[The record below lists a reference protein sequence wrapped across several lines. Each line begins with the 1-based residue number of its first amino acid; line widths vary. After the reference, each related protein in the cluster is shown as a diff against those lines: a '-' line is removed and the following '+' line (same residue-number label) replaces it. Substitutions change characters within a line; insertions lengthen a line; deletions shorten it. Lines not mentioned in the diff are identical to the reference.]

1 MSWIFGGGSKPPS
14 IAQIPS
20 NDATTTTGEGG
31 SSLPTGMIPGKGYNF
46 DSTGLERAAQA
57 AKDLEKSAY
66 AKDALE
72 LSKMQEGTKQIELQ
86 TKLKELEV
94 AMESAKIE
102 QRRVEHEERRKTLV
116 EQTRQD
122 QARAQYQ
129 DQLTRKRYEDQ
140 LMQQQ
145 RSSEEQLRRQE
156 ESVAKQEAI
165 RKATIE
171 HEMELRYKGEMK
183 RMEAEMKARAVLE
196 RENRDIY
203 LEQIKLKAAENRAT
217 VLESIKTAGDILGS
231 GARSFLTDWDKITR
245 AAAGITLMGIGLYGA
260 KHGVGILGRSIEARI
275 GKPSLVRETSR
286 LNFADMFKHPIKAG
300 QRLYLSRRPEDALK
314 GVVLRPTL
322 EERLR
327 DVAIATRNTKRNKGY
342 FRNVL
347 FYGPPGTGKT
357 LFAKK
362 LAQHSGMDYAI
373 LSGGDVFPLNRYV
386 FMNRL
391 TTINLLTCV

>member
-1 MSWIFGGGSKPPS
+1 MSWIFGGGSKPPT
-14 IAQIPS
+14 IPS
-20 NDATTTTGEGG
+20 VPASDATPGEGSKIPSG
-31 SSLPTGMIPGKGYNF
+31 IPGQHGYNF

-57 AKDLEKSAY
+57 AKDLEKSPH

-72 LSKMQEGTKQIELQ
+72 LSKMQEHTKQLEMQ
-86 TKLKELEV
+86 AKLKELE
-94 AMESAKIE
+94 AALEGAKID
-102 QRRVEHEERRKTLV
+102 QKRVDHEERRKTLS
-116 EQTRQD
+116 EETRQH

-129 DQLTRKRYEDQ
+129 DQLARKRYEEQ
-140 LMQQQ
+140 LLQQQ

-156 ESVAKQEAI
+156 ESVAKQESM

-171 HEMELRYKGEMK
+171 HEMELRHKNEMK
-183 RMEAEMKARAVLE
+183 RIEAEMKARAVVE

-203 LEQIKLKAAENRAT
+203 LEQIKLKAAENRTTA
-217 VLESIKTAGDILGS
+217 LESIKTAGDVLGT
-231 GARSFLTDWDKITR
+231 GIRSFLADWDKMTR
-245 AAAGITLMGIGLYGA
+245 AAAGITLIGVGLYGA
-260 KHGVGILGRSIEARI
+260 KHGVGIIGRSIESRI

-286 LNFADMFKHPIKAG
+286 LNFFDMFKHPIKTG
-300 QRLYLSRRPEDALK
+300 QRLYMSRRPEDALK
-314 GVVLRPTL
+314 GVVLKPSL

-327 DVAIATRNTKRNKGY
+327 DVAIATRNTKRNKGF

-373 LSGGDVFPLNRYV
+373 LSGGDVFPLNRSV
-386 FMNRL
+386 
-391 TTINLLTCV
+391 